1 MYYKKKS
8 KQLEKIIAEE
18 VKNNSPVTVVNDKL
32 ITYKNYQIIQEDD
45 TMWSLIKHHST
56 IDRFN
61 LKSSALIAAK
71 CYDYVSLSKLQE
83 IKALDSKYWNN
94 LNDSE
99 FFRARYEGSADLDK
113 KDIYYA
119 RWQVTRNR
127 VKFYKNKITQKF
139 KLYFDK

>member
-8 KQLEKIIAEE
+8 RQLEKILADE
-18 VKNNSPVTVVNDKL
+18 VKNSSPITVVDNKT
-32 ITYKNYQIIQEDD
+32 IIYKNYQIVQDED
-45 TMWSLIKHHST
+45 TMWSLIKNTTT

-71 CYDYVSLSKLQE
+71 CYNFTSLSKLQE
-83 IKALDSKYWNN
+83 IKSLDNKYWAN
-94 LNDSE
+94 LSDSE
-99 FFRARYEGSADLDK
+99 MFRSRYENSKDLDK

-119 RWQVTRNR
+119 RWQVTYNR
-127 VKFYKNKITQKF
+127 VKFYKHKITQKF